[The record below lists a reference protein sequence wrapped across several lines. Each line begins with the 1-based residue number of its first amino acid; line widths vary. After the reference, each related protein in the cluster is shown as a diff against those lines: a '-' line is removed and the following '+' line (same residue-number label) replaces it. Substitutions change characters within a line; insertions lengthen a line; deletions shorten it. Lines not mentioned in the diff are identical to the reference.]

1 MMLKKLI
8 LTVLLLT
15 ILSFILWHF
24 TYRSYDRNLDRVY
37 LTIDSKSLK
46 KLNKFRDI
54 ATEKGVLQRSKN
66 DFVNVNVQYLDDSC
80 SGKIRLKGDW
90 VDHLKDNKWSF
101 RVKLNTKLSDGLS
114 TFSLQN
120 PSTRG
125 YLEGYVYQKL
135 LQKNGILSNEI
146 RFVEVFLNK
155 KSWGV
160 YILEEHLSQRM
171 MSSQNKPA
179 GIILKFDDSEYF
191 KIASK
196 KESTVGLIKKAK
208 IKTYGLSNDSS
219 QIERAKKILLNYQF
233 QVDDLYSNF
242 DSKAT
247 GLYYA
252 LCDLAVA
259 YHAMGLINLRFYY
272 NFKTEKM
279 ELIGYDAYP
288 AIDWGKPYLGAEL
301 ENFQERKFDAKSII
315 YSALKD
321 SSIKHEYYKAL
332 NQITDSLYIQEFFD
346 EEIELINYY
355 ETQIQTENYFYNY
368 DKNVIFDNA
377 RAIRSKLP
385 Q

>member
-8 LTVLLLT
+8 LTVLLL
-15 ILSFILWHF
+15 IVLSFILWHF
-24 TYRSYDRNLDRVY
+24 TYRAFDRTLDKVHLR
-37 LTIDSKSLK
+37 IDSKSLK
-46 KLNKFRDI
+46 KLNKFREI

-66 DFVNVNVQYLDDSC
+66 DFVNVNFQYLDDSC

-101 RVKLNTKLSDGLS
+101 RVKLNTNLSDGLS

-125 YLEGYVYQKL
+125 YLDGYVYQKL

-146 RFVEVFLNK
+146 RFVEVFVNK
-155 KSWGV
+155 ISWGV

-171 MSSQNKPA
+171 MSAQNKPA

-191 KIASK
+191 KAASQK
-196 KESTVGLIKKAK
+196 QSTVGLIKKAK
-208 IKTYGLSNDSS
+208 IKTYGIAKDSS
-219 QIERAKKILLNYQF
+219 QIEKAKKILSKYQF
-233 QVDDLYSNF
+233 QLGDLYSHF
-242 DSKAT
+242 DPAAT

-252 LCDLAVA
+252 LCDLTVA
-259 YHAMGLINLRFYY
+259 YHAMGWINLRFYY
-272 NFKTEKM
+272 SFKTEKM

-288 AIDWGKPYLGAEL
+288 AIDWGKPYLGFAL
-301 ENFQERKFDAKSII
+301 ENFQKKKFDTKSLI

-321 SSIKHEYYKAL
+321 SAIKHEYYAAL
-332 NQITDSLYIQEFFD
+332 NKITDSLYIQKFFD

-368 DKNVIFDNA
+368 NKNVIFDNA
-377 RAIRSKLP
+377 RAIRSKLSN
-385 Q
+385 